1 LSRSP
6 ATDVE
11 LRPIVWGAFMPSDPV
26 KIADQIRFGEDFEL
40 DLRAYELRR
49 AGRILKLERIPME
62 LLLLLVE
69 KRGQLVTRD
78 QIIERIWGKDVFL
91 DTDNSINA
99 AIRKIR
105 QVLKDNP
112 EQPRFVQTITGRGYR
127 FIAPVVEV
135 TPPIVEAPPQEEPA
149 ATTENLAGKKVSHY
163 RILQLLG
170 GGGMGV
176 VYKAED
182 LKLGRKV
189 AVKFLPAEMV
199 GDAKAFERLER
210 EARAASALEHPNI
223 CPIYELGEHEGQPFI
238 VMQLLTGQTLQEKI
252 ESASQQKKPLPPN
265 EVLDLALQIV
275 AGLEAAHAKNIIHR
289 DIKPA
294 NIFIT
299 NRGEAK
305 ILDFGLAKIVE
316 QDHATNPAWKQAAL
330 TETSVASARTAAFS
344 NLRLTRTG
352 TTVGTAHYMS
362 PEQVR
367 GETLD
372 AGTDVFSFGLV
383 LYEMATGR
391 RAFPGDSVAVVHDAI
406 LHQTPLTI
414 QHLHP
419 ELSAGLELIITKAI
433 EKDRSLRYQSAAD
446 IRADLRRLRRDF
458 ESGRASAAASGKAVV
473 TGASAAGQGKLWKR
487 ALLVLTVAVL
497 VGGGLYYRARHQTK
511 RLTDRDTVVLADFAN
526 STGDAVF
533 DDALKTALSV
543 SLRQSP
549 FLNMLS
555 DSEVAKTLQLMTRPA
570 DTKLTSEVTREL
582 CQRAGSKAYIAG
594 AIGSLGTEY
603 VLGLKAANCQSGDTL
618 AQEQVTAASKEK
630 VLNALG
636 EAASALRGELGE
648 SLATVQKFDVPLQ
661 QATTS
666 SLEALKAL
674 SLGGKASNEKGDA
687 AALPYHQRAIELDPN
702 FAMAYAAVGADYS
715 NLGQLER
722 ANEYYGKAFQ
732 LRERASEREKLA
744 IIADYY
750 LNVTGELDKA
760 AQTYQEEIESY
771 PRSWVAY
778 GNLGVVFAFQGQ
790 YEKATEATRQL
801 IRLAPDQVSSYV
813 NLADYALAL
822 QRFDET
828 RQIIHEEAPKLDDF
842 AFHNALYALA
852 FLGADSPAMA
862 EQQQWFATKPEA
874 ENYGLALASET
885 EAYAGHLG
893 KARDLTNRAV
903 DSAIRADSKET
914 GAIFQDNAALR
925 EATYGNPAEA
935 RQLAAQALK
944 LAPASQGVQSEAAL
958 AFAMAGDTARAGSLA
973 QDLGKRFPLD
983 TQMQSLWLPA
993 IRTQLALDRK
1003 NPASALNIPQ
1013 AASPLELGQIVFVD
1027 NLSCLYPVYVRGEAY
1042 LAAGQGSAAAAEF
1055 QKILDHSGIVWNCWT
1070 GALAHLGV
1078 ARANALES
1086 RTSQGAD
1093 ADAARVRAL
1102 AAYKDFLTLWR
1113 DADPEIPI
1121 LKQAKAEYAKLN

>member
-1 LSRSP
+1 
-6 ATDVE
+6 
-11 LRPIVWGAFMPSDPV
+11 MPSDPV
-26 KIADQIRFGEDFEL
+26 KVADQLRFGEDFEL

-49 AGRILKLERIPME
+49 AGRILKLERIPLE

-127 FIAPVVEV
+127 FIAPVMEV
-135 TPPIVEAPPQEEPA
+135 TPTPAVEELAP
-149 ATTENLAGKKVSHY
+149 TVENLVGKKVSHY
-163 RILQLLG
+163 RILQVLG

-189 AVKFLPAEMV
+189 AVKFLPAEMT
-199 GDAKAFERLER
+199 GDVKAFERLER
-210 EARAASALEHPNI
+210 EARAASGLEHPNI

-238 VMQLLTGQTLQEKI
+238 VMQLLEGQTLQERI
-252 ESASQQKKPLPPN
+252 ESAGQQKKLPTN
-265 EVLDLALQIV
+265 EMLEVALQIV
-275 AGLEAAHAKNIIHR
+275 TGLEAAHAKSIIHR

-299 NRGEAK
+299 HRGEVK

-316 QDHATNPAWKQAAL
+316 QDHATNLLAWKQAAA
-330 TETSVASARTAAFS
+330 TETSASSAPTSAFT

-372 AGTDVFSFGLV
+372 ARTDVFSFGLV

-391 RAFPGDSVAVVHDAI
+391 RAFPGNTAAVVHDAI
-406 LHQTPLTI
+406 LHQTPPPIHDLN
-414 QHLHP
+414 P
-419 ELSAGLELIITKAI
+419 KLSAGFEPIIIKAI
-433 EKDRSLRYQSAAD
+433 EKDRTLRYQSAAD
-446 IRADLRRLRRDF
+446 MRADLKRLSRDF
-458 ESGRASAAASGKAVV
+458 ESGPASAAASGKAVV
-473 TGASAAGQGKLWKR
+473 TPAAAGQGKFWKI
-487 ALLVLTVAVL
+487 APLVLTVALL
-497 VGGGLYYRARHQTK
+497 VAGGIYYRSRHLTR

-533 DDALKTALSV
+533 DDALQTALSV

-555 DSEVAKTLQLMTRPA
+555 DSDVAKTLQLMTRPA
-570 DTKLTSEVTREL
+570 DTKLTSEVAREL

-594 AIGSLGTEY
+594 AIASLGSEY
-603 VLGLKAANCQSGDTL
+603 VLGLKAVNCQTGDTL

-630 VLNALG
+630 VLDALG
-636 EAASALRGELGE
+636 GAASALRGELGE

-674 SLGGKASNEKGDA
+674 SLGRKASNEKGDA
-687 AALPYHQRAIELDPN
+687 AALQHHLHAIELDPD
-702 FAMAYAAVGADYS
+702 FAMAYAAAGADYS

-722 ANEYYGKAFQ
+722 TNEYYGKAFQ

-760 AQTYQEEIESY
+760 AQTYQEEIENY
-771 PRSWVAY
+771 PRAWVAY
-778 GNLGVVFAFQGQ
+778 GNLGVVFALQGQ
-790 YEKATEATRQL
+790 YENATEATRQL
-801 IRLAPDQVSSYV
+801 LRLAPDQVSSYV

-822 QRFDET
+822 QRFDEAM
-828 RQIIHEEAPKLDDF
+828 QIIHEQVPKLDDF

-862 EQQQWFATKPEA
+862 EQQRWFASKPEA
-874 ENYGLALASET
+874 ENYGLSLESDT

-893 KARDLTNRAV
+893 KARELTKRAV
-903 DSAIRADSKET
+903 DSAIRTDSKET

-925 EATYGNPAEA
+925 EAAYGNPAEA
-935 RQLAAQALK
+935 RRLAALALK
-944 LAPASQGVQSEAAL
+944 IAPASQGVQSEAAL
-958 AFAMAGDTARAGSLA
+958 AFAMAGDTARADSLA
-973 QDLGKRFPLD
+973 QDIAKRFPLD

-993 IRTQLALDRK
+993 IRTQLALSRN
-1003 NPASALNIPQ
+1003 NPASALHIPQ
-1013 AASPLELGQIVFVD
+1013 APAPLELGQIVFVN

-1042 LAAGQGSAAAAEF
+1042 LANGQGSAAAAEF
-1055 QKILDHSGIVWNCWT
+1055 QKILDHGGIVWNCWT
-1070 GALAHLGV
+1070 GAFAHLGV

-1086 RTSQGAD
+1086 KTPQGAD
-1093 ADAARVRAL
+1093 TDAARVRAL
-1102 AAYKDFLTLWR
+1102 AAYKDFLSLWK
-1113 DADPEIPI
+1113 DADPDIPI
-1121 LKQAKAEYAKLN
+1121 LKQAQAEYAKLK

>member
-1 LSRSP
+1 MTP
-6 ATDVE
+6 
-11 LRPIVWGAFMPSDPV
+11 DPV
-26 KIADQIRFGEDFEL
+26 KLADQIRFGEDFEL
-40 DLRAYELRR
+40 DQRAYELRR
-49 AGRILKLERIPME
+49 AGRTLKLERIPME

-78 QIIERIWGKDVFL
+78 QIIERVWGKDVFL

-105 QVLKDNP
+105 QVLKDNS

-127 FIAPVVEV
+127 FIAPVAQV
-135 TPPIVEAPPQEEPA
+135 TPPIQKVATAEEPPA
-149 ATTENLAGKKVSHY
+149 NTDNLTGKKVSHY
-163 RILQLLG
+163 RILQVLG

-189 AVKFLPAEMV
+189 AVKFLPAEMA
-199 GDAKAFERLER
+199 GDKKAFERLER
-210 EARAASALEHPNI
+210 EARAASALEHTNI

-238 VMQLLTGQTLQEKI
+238 VMQWLQGQTLQEKI
-252 ESASQQKKPLPPN
+252 ERANQKKKLLATN
-265 EVLDLALQIV
+265 ELLDLALQIIT
-275 AGLEAAHAKNIIHR
+275 GLEAAHAKNIIHR

-294 NIFIT
+294 NIFVT
-299 NRGEAK
+299 NRGEVK
-305 ILDFGLAKIVE
+305 ILDFGLAKVVE
-316 QDHATNPAWKQAAL
+316 QGPVTNPTWPQKAL
-330 TETSVASARTAAFS
+330 TETSASTPTAAFA
-344 NLRLTRTG
+344 NLHLTRTG

-367 GETLD
+367 CETLD

-383 LYEMATGR
+383 LYEMATSR
-391 RAFPGDSVAVVHDAI
+391 RAFPGDTVAVVHHAI
-406 LHQTPLTI
+406 LYQTPLPI
-414 QHLHP
+414 KHSNA
-419 ELSAGLELIITKAI
+419 ELSAGLEPIITKAL
-433 EKDRSLRYQSAAD
+433 EKDRGLRYQSAAD
-446 IRADLRRLRRDF
+446 LLTDLKRLKRDL
-458 ESGRASAAASGKAVV
+458 ESGQGSIAANKAVV
-473 TGASAAGQGKLWKR
+473 SEAAPVGKRRLWKTALPILAV
-487 ALLVLTVAVL
+487 ALLTA
-497 VGGGLYYRARHQTK
+497 GGFYYRARYFAK
-511 RLTDRDTVVLADFAN
+511 RLTEKDTVVLADFSN
-526 STGDAVF
+526 STGDPVF
-533 DDALKTALSV
+533 DDALETALRV

-549 FLNMLS
+549 FLNILS
-555 DSEVAKTLQLMTRPA
+555 DSEVAKTLQLMTRPSG
-570 DTKLTSEVTREL
+570 TKLSPDVTDEL

-603 VLGLKAANCQSGDTL
+603 VLGLKAVNCESGDIL

-630 VLNALG
+630 VLDALG
-636 EAASALRGELGE
+636 GAASALRGELGE

-674 SLGGKASNEKGDA
+674 SLGRKASNENGDA
-687 AALPYHQRAIELDPN
+687 AALPHHLRAIELDPN

-760 AQTYQEEIESY
+760 AQTYQEEIENY
-771 PRSWVAY
+771 PRAWVAY
-778 GNLGVVFAFQGQ
+778 GNLGVVFALQGQ
-790 YEKATEATRQL
+790 YMKATEATRQL
-801 IRLAPDQVSSYV
+801 LRLAPDQVSSYV

-822 QRFDET
+822 QRFDEAK
-828 RQIIHEEAPKLDDF
+828 QIIREQATQLDDF
-842 AFHNALYALA
+842 AFHDALYALA
-852 FLGADSPAMA
+852 FLAADSVAMA
-862 EQQQWFATKPEA
+862 EQQQWFASKPEA
-874 ENYGLALASET
+874 ENYGFALASET

-893 KARDLTNRAV
+893 KARELTKRAV
-903 DSAIRADSKET
+903 DSAIRVDSKET
-914 GAIFQDNAALR
+914 GAVFQDNAALR
-925 EATYGNPAEA
+925 EAAYGDAAEA

-958 AFAMAGDTARAGSLA
+958 AFAMASDIARANSLA
-973 QDLGKRFPLD
+973 QDLAKRFPLD

-993 IRTQLALDRK
+993 IRTQLALDRRD
-1003 NPASALNIPQ
+1003 PASALNIPE
-1013 AASPLELGQIVFVD
+1013 APSPLELGQIVFVS

-1042 LAAGQGSAAAAEF
+1042 LANGQGSAAAAEF
-1055 QKILDHSGIVWNCWT
+1055 QKILDHGGIVWNCWT

-1078 ARANALES
+1078 ARANVLES
-1086 RTSQGAD
+1086 KALQGAD
-1093 ADAARVRAL
+1093 ADAARARARE
-1102 AAYKDFLTLWR
+1102 AYEGFLTLWNN
-1113 DADPEIPI
+1113 ADPEIPV
-1121 LKQAKAEYAKLN
+1121 LKDAKAEYVNLK